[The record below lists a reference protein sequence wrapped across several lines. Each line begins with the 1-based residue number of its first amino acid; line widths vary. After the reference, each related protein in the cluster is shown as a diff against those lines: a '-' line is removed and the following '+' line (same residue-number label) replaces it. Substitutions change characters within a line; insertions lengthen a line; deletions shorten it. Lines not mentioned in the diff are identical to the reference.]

1 MPDDR
6 PLILDSHLD
15 LSFSALQI
23 NRDLTQPAA
32 TVRVHDSVQTM
43 EGFGSCTVTVPE
55 LRRGKIGL
63 VCGTVMSRLDPEDKW
78 TRTGMYTQA
87 QCHGVGRGHLAYY
100 QALEKAGHIRF
111 VKTVEQLEACI
122 ASWQNPLSNT
132 PLGLILA
139 MESADPILDPNQVPE
154 WYDLG
159 LRMVSISHY
168 GTSAYSH
175 GTGTEGGLLPTAKPL
190 LDALNEAGII
200 VDVTHLTDQA
210 HWELLDVYDGPIA
223 ASHHNC
229 RALTPGQR
237 QLTDEM
243 IHSIAERDGVI
254 GTALDA
260 WMLDPEW
267 QRKLPAFAQQT
278 NATLETVVDHID
290 HICQLLGTAR
300 HCGIGT
306 DLDGGF
312 GTEQAPR
319 DLNTIADLQNLVP
332 LFEKRGYDVPTIA
345 ALCAGNWIDLF
356 RRVWSR

>member
-43 EGFGSCTVTVPE
+43 EGFGSCTVTLPE

-63 VCGTVMSRLDPEDKW
+63 VCAAPLCRDSTPDDKW
-78 TRTGMYTQA
+78 TRTGMYTQD
-87 QCHGVGRGHLAYY
+87 QCHGVGRGALGYY

-111 VKTVEQLEACI
+111 IKTVEQLEACI
-122 ASWQNPLSNT
+122 TSWQDPLSDT

-175 GTGTEGGLLPTAKPL
+175 GARGQRAAYCPL
-190 LDALNEAGII
+190 LSRCLMQLNEAGII
-200 VDVTHLTDQA
+200 VDD
-210 HWELLDVYDGPIA
+210 YP
-223 ASHHNC
+223 
-229 RALTPGQR
+229 P
-237 QLTDEM
+237 
-243 IHSIAERDGVI
+243 
-254 GTALDA
+254 
-260 WMLDPEW
+260 
-267 QRKLPAFAQQT
+267 
-278 NATLETVVDHID
+278 
-290 HICQLLGTAR
+290 
-300 HCGIGT
+300 
-306 DLDGGF
+306 
-312 GTEQAPR
+312 
-319 DLNTIADLQNLVP
+319 
-332 LFEKRGYDVPTIA
+332 Y
-345 ALCAGNWIDLF
+345 
-356 RRVWSR
+356 